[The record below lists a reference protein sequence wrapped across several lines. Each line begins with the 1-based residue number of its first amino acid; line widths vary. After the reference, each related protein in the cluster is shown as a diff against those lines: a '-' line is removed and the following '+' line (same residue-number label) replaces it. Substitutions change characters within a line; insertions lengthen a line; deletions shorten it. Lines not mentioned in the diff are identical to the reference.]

1 MHPDTTLNLGQF
13 QFSGFEIPDHMPWGG
28 SQRIAVHELVGGQ
41 RVLDAMGRSD
51 RPLEWSG
58 MILGPSAVD
67 RARFLDTMRAQGL
80 PQPLTW
86 GQFSYQV
93 IVHEFEADYRRFFEI
108 PYRISCEVIA
118 DLANPVTSLAA
129 AAIDQALNDDMN
141 AATGLGATVGDSTL
155 SGLLTTLDTAITAV
169 SSFAHAAQSTI
180 NSVLQPLTAVQTRVQ
195 LLIASTGNL
204 LGNVTTFGG
213 VLPST
218 PISQATASLT
228 GQLASMSQ
236 MGALVQ
242 LRNVSGRMR
251 SNLLATKT
259 SQNTVATAGGNLF
272 SIAAKQ
278 YGDPTAWTGIAKANG
293 LTDPFVQGTA
303 VLNIPPQPDSQGG
316 VLNA

>member
-1 MHPDTTLNLGQF
+1 MRPDTTVNLGQF
-13 QFSGFEIPDHMPWGG
+13 QFSGFEVPERIPWGG
-28 SQRIAVHELVGGQ
+28 SQQLAVHKLVGGQ
-41 RVLDAMGRSD
+41 RVIDATGRDD

-58 MILGPSAVD
+58 IFLGATAVD
-67 RARFLDTMRAQGL
+67 RARFLDTMRVQGL
-80 PQPLTW
+80 QQPLTW
-86 GQFSYQV
+86 GQLSYLV
-93 IVHEFEADYRRFFEI
+93 IVREFEPVYQRSFEV

-118 DLANPVTSLAA
+118 DLANPTTSIAA
-129 AAIDQALNDDMN
+129 AAIDQALNDDLN
-141 AATGLGATVGDSTL
+141 TATGLGVTIGDFSL
-155 SGLLTTLDTAITAV
+155 SGLLGTLNTAISAV

-180 NSVLQPLTAVQTRVQ
+180 NSVLQPLAAVQARVQ

-218 PISQATASLT
+218 PLSQAAASLT
-228 GQLASMSQ
+228 GQLGSMTQ
-236 MGALVQ
+236 MGSLIQ
-242 LRNVSGRMR
+242 LRNVAGRLN

-272 SIAAKQ
+272 QIAQKQ
-278 YGDPTAWTGIAKANG
+278 YGDAMAWTGIAKANG